1 MIDYTYKSVF
11 TPFFRDFI
19 HVKEAMGF
27 STPKIEYILKD
38 LDMFFLGKGVEEP
51 IIKKEMLVAWRQG
64 KANESERTLYDK

>member
-1 MIDYTYKSVF
+1 MSRKEVRFMIDYTYKSVF

-38 LDMFFLGKGVEEP
+38 LDMFFLGK
-51 IIKKEMLVAWRQG
+51 A
-64 KANESERTLYDK
+64 